1 MPGPQSCF
9 FRPCATPPA
18 DAEAASH
25 KLLVRGGFIRQVG
38 AGLWTFLPLGWRV
51 HQKVVQIIRE
61 EINAI
66 GGQEMLEPVL
76 TPAEL
81 WETSGRIGI
90 PIVFKLK
97 DRAGRDFVLPF
108 SHEETM
114 TFHARELQSYKQ
126 LPQLWYHFSTKERD
140 EPRPRGGLLRVREF
154 IMKDSYSFDRDEA
167 GLDRSF
173 DAHKGAYER
182 IWERCGLEAYYVEAE
197 SGIMGGRESSGFMAP
212 AESGENIL
220 VRCENGDYFADYD
233 AARGIPRAPDVPRAA
248 GPAGGGRD
256 AGRGDDRGAGGAS
269 SASTRPRRRRRCRSW
284 SASGWCWRSIRGDDR
299 LSEEKLVT
307 ALGEAYRPDDG
318 GRDQGGRSA
327 PAAARS
333 GRSAVTVDVVADEA
347 LREGQFVAG
356 ANRDGW
362 HLRGVRRA
370 ATTTRSSRTSGRRT
384 PATRARCAAASCIE
398 QPAIELGHIFKLGT
412 FYSVP
417 FGATFLDEDGEEKP
431 LVMGSYGI
439 GPARTM
445 AAIVEQHHDDK
456 GIQWPASVAPYDVHI
471 VVLPGLEEHARGGRR
486 RARRGRLRR
495 AARRPRCACGGEVR
509 GRRSDRLP
517 GARDRRAKGGGRR
530 YGGRSRAREGGRQ
543 RGERGRARLD
553 SAREARLM
561 ARKRRFS
568 DDAVRPDDRA
578 ADGRR
583 PAHVPLARG
592 EDEALGGLPEPPRA
606 RQPSGSVGRRDQDAR
621 ACARRRGRALP
632 RVPPARDHRPARAH
646 AGPDRQAVPALQHV
660 AGTIAA
666 TGRGAAWLAR

>member
-1 MPGPQSCF
+1 VIARASKLFLPTL
-9 FRPCATPPA
+9 RDAPA

-38 AGLWTFLPLGWRV
+38 TGLWTFLPLGWRV

-97 DRAGRDFVLPF
+97 DRTGRDFVLPF

-173 DAHKGAYER
+173 DAHKAAYER
-182 IWERCGLEAYYVEAE
+182 IWERCGLEAYFVEAE

-220 VRCENGDYFADYD
+220 VSCENGDYYADYD
-233 AARGIPRAPDVPRAA
+233 AARGIPRAPTFPESLDKPEEVETPGVGTIEALAELLDIDPAA
-248 GPAGGGRD
+248 TSKAMPVMVGE
-256 AGRGDDRGAGGAS
+256 
-269 SASTRPRRRRRCRSW
+269 RPVL
-284 SASGWCWRSIRGDDR
+284 ALIRGDDR

-307 ALGEAYRPDDG
+307 ALGEAYRPMTDEEIRAVFGAG
-318 GRDQGGRSA
+318 GGSLG
-327 PAAARS
+327 PV
-333 GRSAVTVDVVADEA
+333 AVTIDVLADDT

-362 HLRGVRRA
+362 HLRGVQADRDYNPTFADIRQA
-370 ATTTRSSRTSGRRT
+370 NEGDTCVVCGGKLL
-384 PATRARCAAASCIE
+384 E
-398 QPAIELGHIFKLGT
+398 QTAIELGHIFKLGT
-412 FYSVP
+412 FYSIP
-417 FGATFLDEDGEEKP
+417 FGATFLDEEGEEKP

-445 AAIVEQHHDDK
+445 AAIVEQHHDDR
-456 GIQWPASVAPYDVHI
+456 GIAWPRSVAPYDVHI
-471 VVLPGLEEHARGGRR
+471 VALAGTESYAEQAASALDEAGFDVLLDDRDARAGEKFADADLIGCPFRVTVGRK
-486 RARRGRLRR
+486 
-495 AARRPRCACGGEVR
+495 AAEDGTVDIRE
-509 GRRSDRLP
+509 
-517 GARDRRAKGGGRR
+517 RAKG
-530 YGGRSRAREGGRQ
+530 E
-543 RGERGRARLD
+543 
-553 SAREARLM
+553 
-561 ARKRRFS
+561 
-568 DDAVRPDDRA
+568 DDAVKVEELVA
-578 ADGRR
+578 A
-583 PAHVPLARG
+583 VRG
-592 EDEALGGLPEPPRA
+592 KL
-606 RQPSGSVGRRDQDAR
+606 S
-621 ACARRRGRALP
+621 
-632 RVPPARDHRPARAH
+632 
-646 AGPDRQAVPALQHV
+646 
-660 AGTIAA
+660 
-666 TGRGAAWLAR
+666 